1 MSSMAEVFTLA
12 ERHLQ
17 TNVVAK
23 AAAAA
28 RAHFVEHPEEKIDI
42 NAIADATA
50 AAFKADSLLQ
60 FLQGKTDAIEEK
72 VQPNIRGLVPP
83 PDDAASTS
91 VPSYPTDLAL
101 EIIDSY
107 HDGAQVVWPGPL
119 PLPPSSS
126 YRTPSDDE
134 SIAMQR
140 LISEEVK
147 KGILVLLTWD
157 DLLELAAQQGV
168 EVHASPTNLV
178 GKSDDAKARKAD
190 DYTRGGVNSK
200 DKGKVLEATHGP
212 YNDPNCASLC
222 TQYYVAK
229 NAFPGQPI
237 SMLKSDYSAYFKR
250 IPVNINDV
258 LKLVTRVT
266 IDGVV
271 YAAIPLTHPF
281 GLQDSNAHAK
291 TLTEVMHAIN
301 RAFDLQHFGV
311 SLRTTY
317 VDDTVAFG
325 PVHVLQLIKDS
336 QIVTADRVIGPH
348 GTNLKKTEIA
358 SILTVL
364 GYLFNLEEETVALTS
379 IWFTKLVCTLFHEL
393 PAAVAVDQPVY
404 LHQLQR
410 TAAYMLRSSTIIR
423 GMKPFS
429 HGIYRNIR
437 GLPPAYTGT
446 VPLTPD
452 SVTDIREWREFI
464 LSLWDNASL
473 LRCPMSI
480 PPLLHR
486 LPGQDR
492 MLISEEVKKGILVL
506 LTWDDLLE
514 LAAQQGVEVHASPT
528 NLVGKSDDAKARKAD
543 DYTRGGVNS
552 KDKGKVLEAT
562 HGPYNDPNCASLC
575 TQYYVAKNAFPG
587 QPISMLKSDY
597 SAYFKR
603 IPVNIND
610 VLKLVTR
617 VTIDGV
623 VYAAIPL
630 THPFGLQDSNAHA
643 KTLTEV
649 MHAINRAF
657 DLQHFGVSLRTTYVD
672 DTVAFGPVH
681 VLQLIKDSQIVT
693 ADRVIGPHGTNLKK
707 TEIASILTVL
717 GYLFNL
723 EEETVA
729 LTSIWFTKL
738 VCTLFHELPAAVAVD
753 QPVYLHQLQRTAA
766 YMLRSS
772 TIIRGMK
779 PFSHGIYRN
788 IRGLPPAYT
797 GTVPLTP
804 DSVTD
809 IREWREFILSLWD
822 NASLLRCPMSIPPLL
837 HRLPGQDR
845 TDLWHQQAA
854 HAHDVLHVDASGL
867 TIEDSLVGDIWGG
880 GWVASYPDG
889 QYSAYGEYI
898 LQRLSLS
905 LDSVSFGDVDQ
916 INVLEFLIAL
926 VAIDEL
932 TRRGRPSHL
941 PPDAVWHVHCWTD
954 NTTALSWLTKHKSS
968 HPLVLHLLHVYT
980 RLQVNNHMLLTMGHI
995 PGVKNVVADALS
1007 RQYCTPQGEM
1017 VRQVLSHLVPH
1028 RSLPNSR

>member
-60 FLQGKTDAIEEK
+60 FLQGKADAIEEK

-291 TLTEVMHAIN
+291 TLTEVVHAIN

-464 LSLWDNASL
+464 LSLWDNAS
-473 LRCPMSI
+473 P
-480 PPLLHR
+480 
-486 LPGQDR
+486 
-492 MLISEEVKKGILVL
+492 
-506 LTWDDLLE
+506 
-514 LAAQQGVEVHASPT
+514 
-528 NLVGKSDDAKARKAD
+528 
-543 DYTRGGVNS
+543 
-552 KDKGKVLEAT
+552 
-562 HGPYNDPNCASLC
+562 
-575 TQYYVAKNAFPG
+575 
-587 QPISMLKSDY
+587 
-597 SAYFKR
+597 
-603 IPVNIND
+603 
-610 VLKLVTR
+610 
-617 VTIDGV
+617 
-623 VYAAIPL
+623 
-630 THPFGLQDSNAHA
+630 
-643 KTLTEV
+643 
-649 MHAINRAF
+649 
-657 DLQHFGVSLRTTYVD
+657 
-672 DTVAFGPVH
+672 
-681 VLQLIKDSQIVT
+681 
-693 ADRVIGPHGTNLKK
+693 
-707 TEIASILTVL
+707 
-717 GYLFNL
+717 
-723 EEETVA
+723 
-729 LTSIWFTKL
+729 
-738 VCTLFHELPAAVAVD
+738 
-753 QPVYLHQLQRTAA
+753 
-766 YMLRSS
+766 
-772 TIIRGMK
+772 
-779 PFSHGIYRN
+779 
-788 IRGLPPAYT
+788 
-797 GTVPLTP
+797 
-804 DSVTD
+804 
-809 IREWREFILSLWD
+809 
-822 NASLLRCPMSIPPLL
+822 LRCPMSIPPLL

-1028 RSLPNSR
+1028 RSLPAWWPTSDMQLTPLPNSR